1 MVCVMCS
8 PQRLGP
14 VEVLPSQSELAQI
27 VLGVNVRLADEES
40 ASEWGTGWEDLGARP
55 GSAGHATLPHS
66 VDQNSVTHTQLSVRG
81 RLGWWSLCVS
91 SRKGKQGVSLRHRRI
106 QENFFSTVTFSLII
120 WYKKKTSS
128 PSTLKSV
135 LYICEF
141 FSIYPSPKPAK
152 HSAFLPSL
160 PFPARSLTTHPLGYG
175 QKETQ
180 LFSSLLFPVSS
191 TIT

>member
-1 MVCVMCS
+1 MFVVLLLKQSRGKPWWRNGFAKMYWLLWQIESEISGFDSIEVNFLLSKSQQWQGMGCVMCI

-106 QENFFSTVTFSLII
+106 
-120 WYKKKTSS
+120 
-128 PSTLKSV
+128 
-135 LYICEF
+135 
-141 FSIYPSPKPAK
+141 
-152 HSAFLPSL
+152 
-160 PFPARSLTTHPLGYG
+160 
-175 QKETQ
+175 
-180 LFSSLLFPVSS
+180 
-191 TIT
+191 